1 MLSSTTTIEPDRAGR
16 ADRAP
21 RVERA
26 ISTRDAKLWKLWPP
40 VCRRGSVA
48 RAPPWLCGAAVAPA
62 VLVVACV

>member
-26 ISTRDAKLWKLWPP
+26 ISTRDAKLWKLWPGRYP
-40 VCRRGSVA
+40 ATPRR
-48 RAPPWLCGAAVAPA
+48 LMN
-62 VLVVACV
+62 